1 MSFLELHRLRIGA
14 AAILALL
21 LTVGLPAPKAVPQRA
36 SLAGQLLIAS
46 PGMGDPRFHRTV
58 IALVWHDRTGAMG
71 VVINRPLQERPLA
84 DILAALGEDAHGVTG
99 NLRIFAGG
107 PVQPELG
114 FVLHS
119 ADYLRADTVRID
131 GHLALTASR
140 EILRD
145 VAGKQGPRQSL
156 VAFGYAGWGPGQ
168 LEGEL
173 EQRVWF
179 TAPAD
184 MKLVFEED
192 RERLWES
199 AVARRTQDL

>member
-1 MSFLELHRLRIGA
+1 M
-14 AAILALL
+14 
-21 LTVGLPAPKAVPQRA
+21 
-36 SLAGQLLIAS
+36 
-46 PGMGDPRFHRTV
+46 
-58 IALVWHDRTGAMG
+58 
-71 VVINRPLQERPLA
+71 
-84 DILAALGEDAHGVTG
+84 
-99 NLRIFAGG
+99 
-107 PVQPELG
+107 
-114 FVLHS
+114 
-119 ADYLRADTVRID
+119 RID

-145 VAGKQGPRQSL
+145 IAGQQGPRQSL

-184 MKLVFEED
+184 VKLVFEEN